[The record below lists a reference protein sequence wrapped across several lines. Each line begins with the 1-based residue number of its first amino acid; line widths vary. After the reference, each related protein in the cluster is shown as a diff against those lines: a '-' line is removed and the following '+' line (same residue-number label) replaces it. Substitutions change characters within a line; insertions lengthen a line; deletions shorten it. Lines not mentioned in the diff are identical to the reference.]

1 MRNSYSKRIAL
12 YTIARK
18 EVGRILRLWT
28 QTLIPSVVTSIL
40 FFVIFGNLIGSYIGE
55 INGIEYLAFIIPGL
69 IMMNVINNSFTN
81 TAYSFFHNKFH
92 KSIEEILVSPTP
104 NWIVVIGF
112 AVGGMFRG
120 LVVGFL
126 IILMSLFFVDLVIFN
141 IIVLVSSVVLTSI
154 LFSFAGLIN
163 GIYAKKFD
171 DVGIIPLFV
180 LVPLTY
186 FGGVFYSISLL
197 PQFWQTLSLINP
209 ILYMVNIFRY
219 GFFGVSD
226 VSIKFAI
233 LIIIILLI
241 IFYMW
246 AVYLLNR
253 GYSMQTY
260 NVKK

>member
-1 MRNSYSKRIAL
+1 MKIPYTKRIAF

-18 EVGRILRLWT
+18 EIVRILRIWT
-28 QTLIPSVVTSIL
+28 QTLIPSVITSIL
-40 FFVIFGNLIGSYIGE
+40 FFIIFGNLIGSHIGE
-55 INGIEYLAFIIPGL
+55 MDGIEYMAFIIPGL
-69 IMMNVINNSFTN
+69 IMMAVINNSFTN
-81 TAYSFFHNKFH
+81 TAYSFFGNKFH

-104 NWIVVIGF
+104 SWVIATGY
-112 AVGGMFRG
+112 AIGGMFRG

-126 IILMSLFFVDLVIFN
+126 VILVSLFFVELEIFN
-141 IIVLVSSVVLTSI
+141 IAILISSVVLTSA

-171 DVGIIPLFV
+171 DVGIVPLFV

-226 VSIKFAI
+226 VNIIFAI
-233 LIIIILLI
+233 SMITILLVI
-241 IFYMW
+241 SYAW
-246 AVYLLNR
+246 AIHILNR
-253 GYSMQTY
+253 GHSMHTY
-260 NVKK
+260 N